1 MARKINPKIIR
12 IPYTQ
17 TWPSLWHSSVTY
29 SSLLYQDFF
38 IRKYLRF
45 QFRKYR
51 VELADCEIKRT
62 FNTIFITAFIFN
74 ANVNANF
81 QFTPFLFL
89 RSYTFLLHIFYI
101 ETPHLIKAISS
112 FFNATKVRINFQIIR
127 NQKPNFKTVALT
139 ANPILLG
146 NYFIKKYSRM
156 NSFKHILKSF
166 RGLYSSLRLEPF
178 NLKGLKI
185 RVSGPTRAPR
195 TRRAQ
200 RIQKLYFGTTPIQ
213 TFSSLISYI
222 VRTRSLSEGVVT
234 MRAWL
239 YKKTGQKEAIK
250 NAFVF
255 FFCKS
260 VLQSRSYLFRIFRTH
275 KRRRFKNLPLW
286 KLMFTKFTSLQKK
299 QKKLPFFFHFNWFKQ
314 KVIGKLQP
322 EFKFKPFSS
331 QIAAKT
337 KFIVQQS
344 KFKPYNENQGK
355 KTSL

>member
-29 SSLLYQDFF
+29 SSLLNQDFF

-45 QFRKYR
+45 QLRKYR

-62 FNTIFITAFIFN
+62 FNTIFINAFIFN
-74 ANVNANF
+74 ANFNANF

-101 ETPHLIKAISS
+101 ETPHLIRAISG
-112 FFNATKVRINFQIIR
+112 FFNSTKVRINFQIIR
-127 NQKPNFKTVALT
+127 NQKPNFRTIALT

-200 RIQKLYFGTTPIQ
+200 LIQKLYFGTTPIQ

-222 VRTRSLSEGVVT
+222 VRTRALSEGVVT

-239 YKKTGQKEAIK
+239 YKKTGQNEAIK
-250 NAFVF
+250 NSYVF
-255 FFCKS
+255 FF
-260 VLQSRSYLFRIFRTH
+260 L
-275 KRRRFKNLPLW
+275 
-286 KLMFTKFTSLQKK
+286 
-299 QKKLPFFFHFNWFKQ
+299 
-314 KVIGKLQP
+314 
-322 EFKFKPFSS
+322 
-331 QIAAKT
+331 
-337 KFIVQQS
+337 
-344 KFKPYNENQGK
+344 
-355 KTSL
+355 